1 MVTDDSVISHL
12 MVVTMAAA
20 GSGKLDPASVLSV
33 FASSTECCATE
44 LILVIVGSDW
54 LRRVCKISTLTMHNK
69 QDG

>member
-33 FASSTECCATE
+33 FASSSECCATE
-44 LILVIVGSDW
+44 LILVIVGS
-54 LRRVCKISTLTMHNK
+54 
-69 QDG
+69 G